1 MSQLRSTSPAPTRV
15 GTRPEAIAPVAA
27 PRKNGVTTEERAKA
41 APKSRRSAGSVTDL
55 RKAKAEPRRMT
66 PKATAV
72 SGTESVAMIAA
83 NAEGN
88 AVHTTTR
95 AKMSQTWLASHTGP
109 IECSMRARWRAPD
122 SAPPA
127 TRSQSP
133 APKSAPPKST

>member
-1 MSQLRSTSPAPTRV
+1 GARAQRYTAARWLHTPTARTPPSTPLGLSQLRSTSPAPTRV

-95 AKMSQTWLASHTGP
+95 AK
-109 IECSMRARWRAPD
+109 
-122 SAPPA
+122 
-127 TRSQSP
+127 
-133 APKSAPPKST
+133 